1 MKYLTIRI
9 EIQIGE
15 YMKYDTTILHTT
27 NANNLD
33 FAVNRFVSKFWG
45 RPSDR
50 DGDVWYFYNGEVASK
65 LISYEEVTEE
75 EYNFLQKYI

>member
-9 EIQIGE
+9 ESKIGE
-15 YMKYDTTILHTT
+15 YEYDTTILHTT

-33 FAVNRFVSKFWG
+33 FAVNRFVARFWG
-45 RPSDR
+45 RPIDR

-65 LISYEEVTEE
+65 LISYEEVTEK